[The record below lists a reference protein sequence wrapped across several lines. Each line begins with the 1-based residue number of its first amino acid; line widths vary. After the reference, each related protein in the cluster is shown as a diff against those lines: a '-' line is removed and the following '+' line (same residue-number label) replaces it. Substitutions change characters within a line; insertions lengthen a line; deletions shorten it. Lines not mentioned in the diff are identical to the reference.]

1 MSFSHQKISFHPVLA
16 ACLLIVPTLLCGC
29 GRSNSE
35 FHPRIESAREAL
47 EAALEAWRNGEPHQ
61 TITSTEPSIDL
72 FDARRQSGERLSS
85 FEILEELPDE
95 GPKQFLVKLKLEGAT
110 APEETKYIVLGKDP
124 LLVFREEDYHQPA
137 GM

>member
-1 MSFSHQKISFHPVLA
+1 MSLSLKAFGPRLLTLVCLSLLA
-16 ACLLIVPTLLCGC
+16 ALFSGC

-35 FHPRIESAREAL
+35 FHPAIESAREAL
-47 EAALEAWRNGEPHQ
+47 DTALESWRNGAPVG

-72 FDARRQSGERLSS
+72 FDARRQLGERLSS
-85 FEILEELPDE
+85 FEVLEELPDE
-95 GPKQFLVKLKLEGAT
+95 GPKQFLVRLKLEGAKG
-110 APEETKYIVLGKDP
+110 PEETKYIVLGKDP